1 MRSQIKQSA
10 MLRSAKLK
18 QGNKQGGFT
27 LIELI
32 TVIAII
38 TILAIVSLVAIP
50 PFVIEGKVAPAAQ
63 ELQRAMQ
70 RIKINAEG
78 GGATPFT
85 GINTAQ
91 VANLLR
97 NGSIFEVAGSASAAT
112 ASHSLKLLG
121 SGVLSAAPATFVTA
135 GDAYAIT
142 VSEVNNA
149 ACPNLAATMQ
159 KAAAIITINGT
170 VVQNLNTGT
179 RYTGLAASTACVLL
193 DANTFVFISN

>member
-1 MRSQIKQSA
+1 MHNQFKQPA
-10 MLRSAKLK
+10 MLGLAQSKHSN
-18 QGNKQGGFT
+18 QQGGFT

-38 TILAIVSLVAIP
+38 SILAIVSLVAIP

-78 GGATPFT
+78 GGATPYS

-97 NGSIFEVAGSASAAT
+97 SGSIFEVAGSASSAT

-121 SGVLSAAPATFVTA
+121 SGVLTAAPATFVTA

-142 VSEVNNA
+142 VAEVNNA

-159 KAAAIITINGT
+159 KSAAIITINGT
-170 VVQNLNTGT
+170 VVQNLNTGI
-179 RYTGLAASTACVLL
+179 RYTGLTASTSCALL
-193 DANTFVFISN
+193 DANTFVFTAN